1 TCATKDELPSDA
13 KKSLARLEVAINLLL
28 EIFDRPVP
36 ESRNALPWSRPEMNG
51 LQDNQVSQLRSATM
65 RNGRAR
71 AKAARAVFAGASAAG
86 RL

>member
-1 TCATKDELPSDA
+1 VPRRGYRFATAQIGAEPGGTCATKDELPSDA

-65 RNGRAR
+65 RNG
-71 AKAARAVFAGASAAG
+71 
-86 RL
+86 